1 MPGGEFLQLLASLE
15 RQQKAEVDA
24 EYKFVTALT
33 LERRR
38 EEARAHESDLARKH
52 QANMYVLSD
61 SLSEQR
67 GLEKEVKTLETG
79 LENLGVV
86 INEYN
91 SLKED
96 DKEGDAAQSILELTY
111 NNDITKLDYNQLASQ
126 GVSEKIDS
134 ISTQNS
140 DLEDRI
146 TTLKQRKRE
155 YDAIDESLTTLSG
168 GLFEQE
174 DAQFGGD
181 WKIDEREMAKFIA
194 VNEKDYN
201 ATVAQFGGDEA
212 EVQRRLRSHF
222 GQYTKDQFE
231 VLNKVYAAKAQE
243 ANAIISSR
251 KAGLLPPS
259 VQQTAKAMNDQL
271 EDNVKSFN
279 GVVSDMGIN
288 YTDTQIKD
296 DPILKWLEGDTVS
309 DRSGL
314 AGAKGYMGG
323 LEARMSGLIKELD
336 SYNALNQ
343 EIPSEF
349 RNDKRALALW
359 YSGQIVRMDDPE
371 FIKENPDYKTLRS
384 DFKDKSGKKYR
395 YVQEQDIQVDY
406 AFKRMNKLDWENE
419 TFTFANPENVVY
431 GAISFFNEYSKAHE
445 LYDGINDQK
454 TLLLNTLGVTADE
467 VTGDGSRLRTDENGK
482 PLSDNVNR
490 QRDLDET
497 IALQQFEDE
506 FNMEWG
512 AIYKHARESGLDLFD
527 YMRMYREKA
536 SRPTFGMS
544 VSEAEKMY
552 TEEGHFGEDVTATE
566 RGVEIV
572 QRLEAIENSKDK
584 VFEDWLDGDGDVQ
597 IQQKNQQW
605 WFDENYMGPEWE
617 QMHEEG
623 ADLIDELRQ
632 IRDIAAKVG
641 DSGLWDYYLEGT
653 GRETL
658 IEDIDKGTPIRFA
671 DGIGLKYRH
680 RSQLDIA
687 LEELGQ

>member
-1 MPGGEFLQLLASLE
+1 MPGGEFLQLIASLE

-33 LERRR
+33 LERKK

-52 QANMYVLSD
+52 QANMYILND
-61 SLSEQR
+61 ALAEQR

-79 LENLGVV
+79 LEDLGVV

-91 SLKED
+91 SLKAD

-111 NNDITKLDYNQLASQ
+111 NNDITKLDHNQLASQ

-134 ISTQNS
+134 IGTQNS

-168 GLFEQE
+168 GLFKQE
-174 DAQFGGD
+174 DAQGFGGD

-194 VNEKDYN
+194 INEKDYN

-231 VLNKVYAAKAQE
+231 VLNTVYAAKSQE

-288 YTDTQIKD
+288 YTPSQIED
-296 DPILKWLEGDTVS
+296 DPILKWMQGDTVS

-314 AGAKGYMGG
+314 AGSKGYMGG

-336 SYNALNQ
+336 SYGVMNQ
-343 EIPSEF
+343 DIPSEL
-349 RNDKRALALW
+349 RNDKRALSLW
-359 YSGQIVRMDDPE
+359 YSGQIVRMDD
-371 FIKENPDYKTLRS
+371 FIKEFPDYKTS
-384 DFKDKSGKKYR
+384 SADFTDKSGKKYM
-395 YVQEQDIQVDY
+395 YVQEPDIQIDY
-406 AFKRMNKLDWENE
+406 AFKRVNALDWEDKVG
-419 TFTFANPENVVY
+419 TFTNPENVVY

-454 TLLLNTLGVTADE
+454 TLLLNAVGVTADE
-467 VTGDGSRLRTDENGK
+467 VTGDGSRLRTDKNGK
-482 PLSDNVNR
+482 PLADNVNR

-497 IALQQFEDE
+497 IALQQFGNE
-506 FNMEWG
+506 FNMDYG
-512 AIYKHARESGLDLFD
+512 VVYKHAREAGLDVFD

-566 RGVEIV
+566 RGVEII
-572 QRLEAIENSKDK
+572 QRLEAIEKGKDK
-584 VFEDWLDGDGDVQ
+584 VFEDWLDGGGDAQ

-605 WFDENYMGPEWE
+605 WFDENYMGPGWE